1 MFEIDISNIISA
13 KGINLTE
20 DAKTVGVTDTTA
32 KDGVLRFHNNI
43 KVFNSIVD
51 WQGKTFFPAPI
62 KAEGF
67 ESTSKGTLPQPR
79 LSLSSQSETGN
90 DQLALLKH
98 EIRKIGDI
106 IGAKVTRKRTFAKYL
121 DITNFGDNK
130 LAKIGRTANMLPEGY
145 EPDPYAHLPDDIY
158 FIERKE
164 TENKT

>member
-1 MFEIDISNIISA
+1 MPDYNNPSAAQSRNSIKSLHSELSNLTPSSLVTMFEIDISNIISA

-67 ESTSKGTLPQPR
+67 ESTSKGPLPQP
-79 LSLSSQSETGN
+79 SLS
-90 DQLALLKH
+90 
-98 EIRKIGDI
+98 
-106 IGAKVTRKRTFAKYL
+106 
-121 DITNFGDNK
+121 
-130 LAKIGRTANMLPEGY
+130 
-145 EPDPYAHLPDDIY
+145 
-158 FIERKE
+158 
-164 TENKT
+164 